1 MRWAQKALQKTL
13 RVVLLG
19 PLLPFLWP
27 IHSVA
32 GETQPLP
39 ALFPG
44 PLARLLQWAQD
55 ALHPPLTGR

>member
-1 MRWAQKALQKTL
+1 MGTESTAVDAEG
-13 RVVLLG
+13 G
-19 PLLPFLWP
+19 PAGPPLPFLWP

-44 PLARLLQWAQD
+44 PLSRLLQWAQD